1 MPTYLITG
9 ANRGLGLEFVRQLS
23 SDTSNTI
30 LATCRSPDATSDL
43 KTFASKSSKVH
54 ILQCDTSSLSSI
66 SSLHTAVT
74 KVVGGDSVIDY
85 LLNNAGI
92 NAAPQHNSI
101 GFDPSVLHREVDVN
115 VIGPAKIVE
124 TLLPLLGRGSIV
136 MNMTSGLGSIGGLV
150 PKCTT
155 YSISKVALNMLTAH
169 QAVDLK
175 DRGIVVFCMD
185 PGWVKTDLGGDG
197 AVLEPQESIA
207 GMLKVLKGLGEGDA
221 GKFYGHDGKIL
232 PW

>member
-23 SDTSNTI
+23 SDTSNII
-30 LATCRSPDATSDL
+30 LATCRSPDAASDL
-43 KTFASKSSKVH
+43 KAFASKSSKIHV
-54 ILQCDTSSLSSI
+54 LQCDTSSLSSI
-66 SSLHTAVT
+66 SSLHAAVS
-74 KVVGGDSVIDY
+74 KALGGSGKIDY

-92 NAAPQHNSI
+92 NSAPQHNSI

-115 VIGPAKIVE
+115 VIGPAKVVE
-124 TLLPLLGRGSIV
+124 TLLSLLGQGSVI

-169 QAVDLK
+169 QAIDLK
-175 DRGIVVFCMD
+175 ERGVLVFCMD
-185 PGWVKTDLGGDG
+185 PGWVKTDLGGEG
-197 AVLEPQESIA
+197 AVMEPQESIA
-207 GMLKVLKGLGEGDA
+207 GMLKVLKGLGEGDT
-221 GKFYGHDGKIL
+221 GKFYGHDGRIL